1 MGHRRFKDRNG
12 AVWDVRDASSSEWE
26 FIPTDPGAH
35 PVRVPA
41 PGYQK
46 DPFEVSAEEL
56 QRLLD
61 AHHPSGG
68 DPRPGRPRKPSPFK
82 D

>member
-1 MGHRRFKDRNG
+1 MTYRHFKDRDG
-12 AVWDVRDASSSEWE
+12 MSWEIRDRLSSEWD
-26 FIPTDPGAH
+26 FVPAH
-35 PVRVPA
+35 PDHETIRVPA

-46 DPFEVSAEEL
+46 DPFEVSIEEL

-61 AHHPSGG
+61 AHH
-68 DPRPGRPRKPSPFK
+68 RPGGGPTRPSKPSPFK